1 MPVFSKPARAG
12 QTTQRL
18 VHLLKA
24 IELRDEDFLTET
36 LMILARFQALT
47 GWRLRDWQAQGVDS
61 LRRGHDLFVKAG
73 TGAGKSMIFL
83 AMIEAILDGIV
94 LVLCPL
100 LSLMHDQVLSSKDFL
115 IIA

>member
-1 MPVFSKPARAG
+1 
-12 QTTQRL
+12 
-18 VHLLKA
+18 
-24 IELRDEDFLTET
+24 
-36 LMILARFQALT
+36 
-47 GWRLRDWQAQGVDS
+47 
-61 LRRGHDLFVKAG
+61 
-73 TGAGKSMIFL
+73 MIFL